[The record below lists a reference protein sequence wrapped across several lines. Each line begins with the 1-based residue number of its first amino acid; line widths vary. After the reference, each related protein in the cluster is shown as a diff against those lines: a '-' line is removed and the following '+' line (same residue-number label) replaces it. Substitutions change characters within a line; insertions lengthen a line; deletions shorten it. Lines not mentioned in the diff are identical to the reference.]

1 MKDRI
6 KQLRMTLNM
15 TQAQFGEKLGVGRG
29 VIVNVELGR
38 AKAKKLLTG
47 HMCDVFGVDPNWL
60 YTGQGKMFLD
70 TDEHV
75 LEPLCRKYELT
86 EDDRRVI
93 RAYVQ
98 LQPEARAAFMTML
111 DNLAALKGGNE

>member
-29 VIVNVELGR
+29 VIVNLELGR
-38 AKAKKLLTG
+38 ARPKKVLVG
-47 HMCDVFGVDPNWL
+47 HMCDVFAVDPNWML
-60 YTGQGKMFLD
+60 TGRGSMFLD

-75 LEPLCRKYELT
+75 IEPLCRKYGLT

-93 RAYVQ
+93 RAYVR
-98 LQPEARAAFMTML
+98 LQPEMRAAFMAML
-111 DNLAALKGGNE
+111 DNLAALKGGSE